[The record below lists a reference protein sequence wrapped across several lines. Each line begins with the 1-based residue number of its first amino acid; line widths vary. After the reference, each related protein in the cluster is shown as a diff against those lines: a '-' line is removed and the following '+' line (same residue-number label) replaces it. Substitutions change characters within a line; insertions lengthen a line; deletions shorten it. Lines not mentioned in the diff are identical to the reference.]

1 MRKIL
6 KYCAIVLALLFL
18 AAQFVRPDLT
28 NPAVNPDER
37 IEASVEVPDDV
48 AGILKRSCRDCHT
61 NETVYPW
68 YSNITPVNWWLKSHF
83 EHGREHLNFST
94 WAKYTPQQK
103 EKRLEEVCEVI
114 ESGEMPLPS
123 YLWIHR
129 DAVLSAEDAKLLCG
143 WARTAGDKL
152 RESPID

>member
-6 KYCAIVLALLFL
+6 KYAVIFLAVLFL

-28 NPAVNPDER
+28 NPPVNPDER
-37 IEASVEVPDDV
+37 IEASVDVPEDV
-48 AGILKRSCRDCHT
+48 AVILKRSCNDCHT
-61 NETVYPW
+61 NETVHPW

-103 EKRLEEVCEVI
+103 EKRLEEVCEVV

-123 YLWIHR
+123 YLWGHR
-129 DAVLSAEDAKLLCG
+129 DAVLTDEDSRLLCE
-143 WARTAGDKL
+143 WARRSK
-152 RESPID
+152 PISE